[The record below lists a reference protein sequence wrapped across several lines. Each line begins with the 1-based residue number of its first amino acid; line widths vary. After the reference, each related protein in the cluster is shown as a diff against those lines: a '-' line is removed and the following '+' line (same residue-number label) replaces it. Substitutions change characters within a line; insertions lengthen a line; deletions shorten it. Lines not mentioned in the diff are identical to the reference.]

1 VTRSAAPSKL
11 AGAVALVASLSSA
24 ACAVSVAGELD
35 EARAN
40 RIVAL
45 LDANG
50 IAAEKSADP
59 AQPGHFRVEV
69 SGEEASAALGILA
82 DEGPSARDTPGV
94 LDALGT
100 SSLVPSPQ
108 AEHERLLAG
117 VAGDLKRSLE
127 GLDGVLSARVHLAAR
142 RPDPLAVTDESAG
155 TPPTASVLIRHR
167 GATVPLR
174 EDEVRRLVAF
184 AVPGLE
190 PERVAVVYS
199 QALPAR
205 TGRELVRVGPISMTR
220 AAARKVRAAVLLVL
234 TVNIALAVSLVA
246 LWARL
251 RRLRAGASELPKPR
265 ATR

>member
-1 VTRSAAPSKL
+1 VTSSVLPSKL
-11 AGAVALVASLSSA
+11 PGAVAVIVALATSG
-24 ACAVSVAGELD
+24 CTVSVAAELD
-35 EARAN
+35 EGRAN

-59 AQPGHFRVEV
+59 AEPGHFRVEV
-69 SGEEASAALGILA
+69 SGEEASAALGVLA

-94 LDALGT
+94 LDALGA

-108 AEHERLLAG
+108 AEHERVLAG
-117 VAGDLKRSLE
+117 VAGDLTRSLE
-127 GLDGVLSARVHLAAR
+127 GLDGVLSARVHIAAR
-142 RPDPLAVTDESAG
+142 RADPLATGDEGAAA
-155 TPPTASVLIRHR
+155 PPTASVLIRHR
-167 GATVPLR
+167 GASLPLR
-174 EDEVRRLVAF
+174 EEEVRRLVAF
-184 AVPGLE
+184 AVPGLA

-199 QALPAR
+199 QAPSPR
-205 TGRELVRVGPISMTR
+205 IGRELVRVGPISTTR
-220 AAARKVRAAVLLVL
+220 VTARKIRAAVVVVL

>member
-1 VTRSAAPSKL
+1 VTSKGLSSKL
-11 AGAVALVASLSSA
+11 PGAVALFVALTASG
-24 ACAVSVAGELD
+24 CAVSVAAELD
-35 EARAN
+35 EGRAN

-59 AQPGHFRVEV
+59 AEPGHFRVEV

-94 LDALGT
+94 LDALGA

-117 VAGDLKRSLE
+117 VAGDLTRSLE
-127 GLDGVLSARVHLAAR
+127 GLDGVLSARVHIAAR
-142 RPDPLAVTDESAG
+142 RADPLAEEGAA
-155 TPPTASVLIRHR
+155 TPPTASVLMRYR
-167 GATVPLR
+167 GASPPLR
-174 EDEVRRLVAF
+174 EEEVRRLVAF
-184 AVPGLE
+184 AVPGLA

-199 QALPAR
+199 QAPPPH
-205 TGRELVRVGPISMTR
+205 TGRELVRLGPISTTR
-220 AAARKVRAAVLLVL
+220 ATARKVRAAVLLVL